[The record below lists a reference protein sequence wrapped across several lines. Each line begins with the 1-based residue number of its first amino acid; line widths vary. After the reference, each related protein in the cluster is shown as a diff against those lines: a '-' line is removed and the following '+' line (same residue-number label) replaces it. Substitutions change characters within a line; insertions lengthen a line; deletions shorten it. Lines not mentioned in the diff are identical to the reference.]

1 MWVVVREESNYC
13 IVVPITSYDGRGVGK
28 LSVIKG
34 NHAIIYTTLEAPQ
47 PMWEERPLYGEAG
60 MLPSSICVVPE
71 TLKGGELFRLE
82 SSSRLDYGRPREL
95 DHRIR
100 VQILGAVHRTY
111 RDDHIANWHATCSQS
126 AGVTRLLSAP
136 LVVASSPS
144 TNRQPSQEQFSQ
156 RPAFF
161 TCPPLHVHKVISGS
175 SGSLEKLNQSF
186 HRRPAAWFAPGRVMM
201 LLSHSGDDKFTD
213 VYAGLSSLGLPQVQ
227 QVGYFLILA
236 AGEESCFCLRI
247 LTYQNQGLCGKPMD
261 LNFSDYSIVHT
272 GRRAPELT
280 TEESAIQ
287 DSPLAQPVMVRS
299 HDRIQ
304 SLDPKARLLWKRI
317 YEIKFDV
324 KPLEFGELPSKHR
337 TLVKNQFEALNP
349 GWSAPALGCDE
360 VESSDEDS
368 EDPTPVTAKS
378 PTMAHENIQ
387 PLLHGNEE
395 AESSAFS
402 KGDRVAL
409 LRAQHPDHPGSPFL
423 ALRIKSA
430 AWIHSAMGG
439 HWAYKLMYADHGGDF
454 CPNESFAEDF
464 LIPEVL

>member
-1 MWVVVREESNYC
+1 
-13 IVVPITSYDGRGVGK
+13 
-28 LSVIKG
+28 
-34 NHAIIYTTLEAPQ
+34 
-47 PMWEERPLYGEAG
+47 
-60 MLPSSICVVPE
+60 
-71 TLKGGELFRLE
+71 
-82 SSSRLDYGRPREL
+82 
-95 DHRIR
+95 
-100 VQILGAVHRTY
+100 
-111 RDDHIANWHATCSQS
+111 
-126 AGVTRLLSAP
+126 
-136 LVVASSPS
+136 
-144 TNRQPSQEQFSQ
+144 
-156 RPAFF
+156 
-161 TCPPLHVHKVISGS
+161 
-175 SGSLEKLNQSF
+175 
-186 HRRPAAWFAPGRVMM
+186 
-201 LLSHSGDDKFTD
+201 
-213 VYAGLSSLGLPQVQ
+213 
-227 QVGYFLILA
+227 
-236 AGEESCFCLRI
+236 
-247 LTYQNQGLCGKPMD
+247 MD
-261 LNFSDYSIVHT
+261 LNFSDYSIIHT

-337 TLVKNQFEALNP
+337 MLVKNQFEALNL

-368 EDPTPVTAKS
+368 EDPTPVPAKS
-378 PTMAHENIQ
+378 STMAHENIQ

-409 LRAQHPDHPGSPFL
+409 LRAQHPDHPGTPFL
-423 ALRIKSA
+423 SLRIKSA

-464 LIPEVL
+464 LVPEVL